1 MQNDCIYFYSVSD
14 RLTVIDFG
22 LARVDSTAEDAA
34 VDLYVLERSLT
45 SAHAQVPELFE
56 LIYKNYQESFK
67 NKSQLK
73 EIIIK
78 YEDVKARGRK
88 RTMVG

>member
-1 MQNDCIYFYSVSD
+1 M
-14 RLTVIDFG
+14 IDFG
-22 LARVDSTAEDAA
+22 LARVDSTVEDAA
-34 VDLYVLERSLT
+34 VDLYVLERSLS
-45 SAHAQVPELFE
+45 SAHAQLPDLFKQ
-56 LIYKNYQESFK
+56 IYTSYQKFFK

>member
-1 MQNDCIYFYSVSD
+1 M
-14 RLTVIDFG
+14 VIDFG
-22 LARVDSTAEDAA
+22 LAKVDATAEDAA

-45 SAHAQVPELFE
+45 SAHAQIPELFT
-56 LIYKNYQESFK
+56 LIYNSYQNFFN
-67 NKSQLK
+67 NKSLLK